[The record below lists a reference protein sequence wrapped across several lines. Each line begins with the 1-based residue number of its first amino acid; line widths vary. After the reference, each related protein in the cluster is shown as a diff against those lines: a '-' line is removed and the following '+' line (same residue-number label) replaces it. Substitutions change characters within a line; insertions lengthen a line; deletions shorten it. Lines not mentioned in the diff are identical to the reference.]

1 MEKKVLSEIVLYT
14 GEVKM
19 PKYFDINRP
28 ELKADILS
36 SFVNQKTL
44 SKNNMDY
51 SFLDYEVPYS
61 KSFDMLHTYVRE
73 NFFIENEKTLI
84 LQKSFGNILNI
95 NEQSFSRSLVEPLDL
110 KHSPDFVMVYGVDV
124 QPNSSTVVIEYDDN
138 RRANRT
144 WHVPIENNKF
154 VIFTSKQKFFISQNI
169 SKEQNIF
176 LISTFNYI

>member
-1 MEKKVLSEIVLYT
+1 MEKKVLSEIALYI

-36 SFVNQKTL
+36 SFINQKTI
-44 SKNNMDY
+44 SQNNMDY
-51 SFLDYEVPYS
+51 SFLDYEVPFS
-61 KSFDMLHTYVRE
+61 KSLDMLHTYVRD
-73 NFFIENEKTLI
+73 NFLLKHKRNLI
-84 LQKSFGNILNI
+84 LKKSFGNILNI
-95 NEQSFSRSLVEPLDL
+95 NEQSFSRSLVDPLDL
-110 KHSPDFVMVYGVDV
+110 KNSPDFVMVYGVDV

-154 VIFTSKQKFFISQNI
+154 VIFTSNQKFFISQNI
-169 SKEQNIF
+169 SQEQNIF
-176 LISTFNYI
+176 LTTTFDYI